1 MKKMMVRQRAT
12 TTEVTAPYTKKR
24 PLRLGPAS
32 ADGAAGADGAV
43 AGAAGVVAGAYGA
56 VAGAAGVVAVEG
68 GADVT
73 ASGVVS
79 PVKFVREM

>member
-1 MKKMMVRQRAT
+1 MKKMMVRQRAA

-32 ADGAAGADGAV
+32 ADGAAGDGAA
-43 AGAAGVVAGAYGA
+43 AGAAGA
-56 VAGAAGVVAVEG
+56 VDAAAGVVAVEG
-68 GADVT
+68 GAGVT
-73 ASGVVS
+73 ASGVAS

>member
-1 MKKMMVRQRAT
+1 MKKMMVRQRAA

-43 AGAAGVVAGAYGA
+43 DA
-56 VAGAAGVVAVEG
+56 AAGVVAVEG
-68 GADVT
+68 GAGVN